1 MSAEPIR
8 LLVSDIDG
16 TLVRRDKS
24 LSDGVAAAV
33 QRVLN
38 AGIPV
43 SLISARPPSGMLWI
57 AERLGLEGNRPVD
70 TAG

>member
-43 SLISARPPSGMLWI
+43 SLISACAPDS
-57 AERLGLEGNRPVD
+57 ATEGPNSNSVRSSL
-70 TAG
+70 